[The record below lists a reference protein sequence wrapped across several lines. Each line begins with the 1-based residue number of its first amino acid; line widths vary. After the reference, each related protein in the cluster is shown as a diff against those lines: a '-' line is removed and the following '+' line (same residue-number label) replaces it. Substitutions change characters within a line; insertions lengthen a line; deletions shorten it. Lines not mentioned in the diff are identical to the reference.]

1 MIRAAAGFLMF
12 ILSAAALDAQSTTP
26 DTTGRM
32 FQGGDS
38 ARGWNSPRALELIER
53 ARIRRELPRGDS
65 ALRNYTADA
74 RGHVY
79 FYLDRRDTN
88 ERTLVKTDQIAL
100 ELYWA
105 APDLAKQR
113 IVGLRDESR
122 LPNRM
127 RYHLD
132 HLTVVQNGFGDLIRV
147 GDGDEV
153 RDVPHPA
160 APGSTNVYDFQLAD
174 SMTLDLAGSPPV
186 RVYEIN
192 VRPKRTDA
200 PGLVGS
206 IFIEQSAGDIVR
218 MTFTFTPA
226 SYVDRRLDYINI
238 SLDNGLWQG
247 RYWLPNEQFV
257 QIRRQVPELDFVAG
271 AVIQG
276 RFRIFNY
283 AFNRDLP
290 RTLFLGRAVEAVPE
304 EQRRAFNFEEDL
316 YAGLELEGLA
326 EPPQVEDLR
335 AEAVRLLRNRRLTGL
350 PPLRLNVPNA
360 SAVARHN
367 RAEGTYLGA
376 GATWVPGNNTRFD
389 ATFGYALGLQKPELT
404 LEARREI
411 KNSSALGVRGY
422 YNEPRDIGIRSDV
435 PGVLNTAAGW
445 FGRDYTDLYFADGGE
460 LEFSSRFGNTR
471 ATLSLGA
478 EAHRSRFNSIVASVG
493 SDEDRPPFPA
503 DKGTLVFARG
513 TLELP
518 LLERTRTSIRL
529 GVASEAGAFGFDAR
543 ACPLGDPSCEAA
555 DGPFSRTIASVT
567 AAYEPGDRAAD
578 VTLRISGGALLGDAP
593 IQKYFFLGGVGTIP
607 GHIYRGMIGRR
618 FALAELE
625 ASRTVWRPWLR
636 LRATAAAGMSSGFD
650 PQASPFLSPRYSEAA
665 SVGIGV
671 GLLWD
676 AIRLDLVKGR
686 GSPRL
691 YFSINPQFRDML

>member
-1 MIRAAAGFLMF
+1 MIRATVAFLLLICSAG
-12 ILSAAALDAQSTTP
+12 AQAQSVTP
-26 DTTGRM
+26 DTTRRTP
-32 FQGGDS
+32 GGVDS
-38 ARGWNSPRALELIER
+38 TGWNSPRALELIDR
-53 ARIRRELPRGDS
+53 ARLRREQPLADS

-79 FYLDRRDTN
+79 FFLDRRDNN

-100 ELYWA
+100 ELFWA
-105 APDLAKQR
+105 APDLTKQR

-160 APGSTNVYDFQLAD
+160 APGSTDVYDFQLAD
-174 SMTLDLAGSPPV
+174 SMTLNLAGSPPV

-192 VRPKRTDA
+192 IRPKRTDA

-206 IFIEQSAGDIVR
+206 IFIEQNAGDIVR

-247 RYWLPNEQFV
+247 KYWLPNEQFV

-276 RFRIFNY
+276 RFRVFNY
-283 AFNRDLP
+283 AFNLDLP
-290 RTLFLGRAVEAVPE
+290 RTLFLGRAVESVPE
-304 EQRRAFNFEEDL
+304 EQRRAFHFEEDL
-316 YAGLELEGLA
+316 YAGLEQEGLT
-326 EPPQVEDLR
+326 EPPQIENVR
-335 AEAVRLLRNRRLTGL
+335 AEAIRLLRNRRLTGL
-350 PPLRLNVPNA
+350 PRFRLNVPNA

-367 RAEGTYLGA
+367 RTEGAYLGA
-376 GATWVPGNNTRFD
+376 GATYVPGNNTRFD
-389 ATFGYALGLQKPELT
+389 ATFGYAFGLEKPELT
-404 LEARREI
+404 LGARRDI
-411 KNSSALGVRGY
+411 GSGSALHARGY

-445 FGRDYTDLYFADGGE
+445 FGRDYTDLYFTSGGE
-460 LEFSSRFGNTR
+460 LEFSRRSGNRR
-471 ATLSLGA
+471 AGLALGV
-478 EAHRSRFNSIVASVG
+478 EAHRSRSGNSVASVG

-503 DKGTLVFARG
+503 DEGTLVFARG
-513 TLELP
+513 TLDLP

-529 GVASEAGAFGFDAR
+529 GITNEAGVFGLDTR
-543 ACPLGDPSCEAA
+543 ACPLGDPVCNTA
-555 DGPFSRTIASVT
+555 DGPFSRTVASVT
-567 AAYEPGDRAAD
+567 AAYEPGNRAAD
-578 VTLRISGGALLGDAP
+578 VTLRFSGGALFGDAP
-593 IQKYFFLGGVGTIP
+593 IQKFFFFGGYGTIP
-607 GHIYRGMIGRR
+607 GHTYRGMIGRR

-625 ASRTVWRPWLR
+625 AARTVWRPWLR
-636 LRATAAAGMSSGFD
+636 LRATAAAGISSGFD
-650 PQASPFLSPRYSEAA
+650 PQVSPFLSPRYSEAA
-665 SVGIGV
+665 SIGIGV

-686 GSPRL
+686 GKPRL
-691 YFSINPQFRDML
+691 YFSIDPQFRDML